1 MKSTSNIMSAC
12 LELTLQRM
20 RFTKKCVSDIKQQI
34 NSLAD
39 QGKYKFQ
46 IYRKMNPSLEP
57 SPFLNLPHPLS
68 DTIMKFRLGSH
79 KLPIETGRWK
89 GLDRNDRIC
98 PECKVLGDEEHFLY
112 DCQQIRRDDL
122 QLPGSFADLWQ
133 HANVFKLFS
142 RLVDIDVV

>member
-1 MKSTSNIMSAC
+1 MTGFAQTSHRDRA
-12 LELTLQRM
+12 LE
-20 RFTKKCVSDIKQQI
+20 
-34 NSLAD
+34 
-39 QGKYKFQ
+39 
-46 IYRKMNPSLEP
+46 
-57 SPFLNLPHPLS
+57 
-68 DTIMKFRLGSH
+68 
-79 KLPIETGRWK
+79 
-89 GLDRNDRIC
+89 DRNDRVC

>member
-1 MKSTSNIMSAC
+1 
-12 LELTLQRM
+12 
-20 RFTKKCVSDIKQQI
+20 
-34 NSLAD
+34 
-39 QGKYKFQ
+39 
-46 IYRKMNPSLEP
+46 MNPKLEP
-57 SPFLNLPHPLS
+57 LPFINLPHPLS

-122 QLPGSFADLWQ
+122 QLPGSSADLWQ